1 MKAFIVPRSSMLD
14 ARRWRMF
21 AFMGALV
28 AGTLGTLAFLDDGTQ
43 RMLLLTAALG
53 IVGVILYYTF
63 LQRRGAKE
71 ELLIDGNLLVH
82 TRRSILGKRVRQ
94 RKISA
99 MVHYEMM
106 AYDPHALESRL
117 DAWFRRANRHPTP
130 AEYKVMVIDSGGVVF
145 QRRQDFKRKNAER
158 QPTWDLKI
166 EFHNDPQSWV
176 WRFSGRGNG
185 RKEMADF
192 LEALAQA

>member
-21 AFMGALV
+21 AIMGMLV
-28 AGTLGTLAFLDDGTQ
+28 AGTLGTLAFLDTGVQ
-43 RMLLLTAALG
+43 RILLLTAALG
-53 IVGVILYYTF
+53 IVGVILYYSF
-63 LQRRGAKE
+63 LQRQGAEE
-71 ELLIDGNLLVH
+71 ELLIDGNILVQTKRSLLG
-82 TRRSILGKRVRQ
+82 RRVRQ

-99 MVHYEMM
+99 MVHYEMI

-117 DAWFRRANRHPTP
+117 DAWFRRANRHPNPT
-130 AEYKVMVIDSGGVVF
+130 EYKNMVIDSGGVVF
-145 QRRQDFKRKNAER
+145 QRRQDFKRKTAER

-176 WRFSGRGNG
+176 WRFSGRGKG

-192 LEALAQA
+192 LEELAKA